1 MKRKDCLNYDV
12 VKKENDRFEYF
23 SFEIITVED
32 KFLDENN
39 AFSLFVNGVLY
50 IKILP
55 FLFSKKVTRWVPKDE
70 YNDNNELIEETVFD
84 YNGLTVSGYYLPLEI
99 RISNTDDIKTN
110 TNTTFHGLAKT
121 KAKQI
126 IPYILNIKG
135 E

>member
-1 MKRKDCLNYDV
+1 MREIRKINARL
-12 VKKENDRFEYF
+12 EYF
-23 SFEIITVED
+23 SFNIITIED

-50 IKILP
+50 MKIPP
-55 FLFSKKVTRWVPKDE
+55 FLFSKKVTRWVPKDG

-84 YNGLTVSGYYLPLEI
+84 YNGLPVSGYYLPLEI
-99 RISNTDDIKTN
+99 RISNSDDIKTN